1 MVFVVCNVKEFE
13 SRGIEWSFNEDVI
26 NNESK
31 WLWSRIETRDNFM
44 YIFKKMTC
52 WIEKKYYF
60 GKNYLP
66 VNHKEKNGL
75 VLIIII
81 HIQFVF
87 ALKNANGVL

>member
-31 WLWSRIETRDNFM
+31 WLWSRIETRDNYM

-60 GKNYLP
+60 GKNYL
-66 VNHKEKNGL
+66 NHKEKNGL
-75 VLIIII
+75 VLITII